1 MKEDSLVE
9 KFGARDQNPEKYP
22 FRTPEEVAALATKNG
37 MSVPEFM
44 RLYLDNLYEAESKC
58 WNTSTRFKAHIISL
72 KRVDLEKKA
81 ASGKPLQCIKVIY
94 KTGKEQTERDIE
106 LIGIVSQG
114 NATYALAKKFQDC
127 IGKEVFIY
135 KAYQKNKYLVAI
147 DVEAINDS
155 IGEEK

>member
-1 MKEDSLVE
+1 ME

-94 KTGKEQTERDIE
+94 KTGKE
-106 LIGIVSQG
+106 
-114 NATYALAKKFQDC
+114 
-127 IGKEVFIY
+127 VFIY